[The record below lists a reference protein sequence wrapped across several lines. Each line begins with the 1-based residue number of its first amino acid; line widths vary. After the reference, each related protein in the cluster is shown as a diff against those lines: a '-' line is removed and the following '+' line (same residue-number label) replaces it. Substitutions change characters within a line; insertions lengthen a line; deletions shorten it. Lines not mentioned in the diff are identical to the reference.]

1 MPAGDSL
8 IHFETRAS
16 KPPVFRMTPAL
27 IAAAKARNAATIA
40 TSLGSD
46 LEDMAWLAHATGL
59 VTSND
64 VLRDARFPLRDLAR
78 AAPRLRWI
86 HIIGAGIEPLLPL
99 TWLPS
104 SVALTNNSGVHVQKI
119 RESATMMLLMLHARV
134 PAIVSHQRQARWHQI
149 FTPTIRGRVIL
160 IIGVGDMGGAV
171 AEAARDLGLR
181 VLGVRRSGAPH
192 PAVDRMCRPDQLDEV
207 LPEADFIVL
216 AAPLTKETTQLIDR
230 RRCGILKHGV
240 GFLNIGRG
248 GSVDHDALVEAL
260 QSGTIASAIID
271 VYDPE
276 PLPPDSPLWHV
287 DNLILMPHV
296 TSDDEDQ
303 YIPKT
308 LDLAFENARRLA
320 AGEPL
325 VNVVD
330 LQKEY

>member
-1 MPAGDSL
+1 
-8 IHFETRAS
+8 
-16 KPPVFRMTPAL
+16 
-27 IAAAKARNAATIA
+27 
-40 TSLGSD
+40 
-46 LEDMAWLAHATGL
+46 
-59 VTSND
+59 
-64 VLRDARFPLRDLAR
+64 
-78 AAPRLRWI
+78 
-86 HIIGAGIEPLLPL
+86 
-99 TWLPS
+99 
-104 SVALTNNSGVHVQKI
+104 
-119 RESATMMLLMLHARV
+119 
-134 PAIVSHQRQARWHQI
+134 
-149 FTPTIRGRVIL
+149 
-160 IIGVGDMGGAV
+160 MGGAV

-192 PAVDRMCRPDQLDEV
+192 PAVDRMYRPDQLDDV
-207 LPEADFIVL
+207 LPEADYLVL
-216 AAPLTKETTQLIDR
+216 AAPLTKETTRLIDR
-230 RRCGILKHGV
+230 RRCGILKRGV